1 MGFSVF
7 KQRFTKSELR
17 KFPELSRFSLPDD
30 RWLLLR
36 FKFRAN
42 KILLVPAL
50 VYLAVFVVV
59 DLAPGILEWYPFR
72 LLIGLSVVAMFVLC
86 FCLGLTEWGD
96 RRYRSLLHESLNAK
110 RVFFCSSFEC
120 RYNCTGIRGN
130 RCPECGAVVPGLVS
144 E

>member
-17 KFPELSRFSLPDD
+17 KFPEFSRFSLPED

-50 VYLAVFVVV
+50 VYLAVFVIV

-72 LLIGLSVVAMFVLC
+72 LFIGLSLIAVFVMC
-86 FCLGLTEWGD
+86 FCLGLAEWGD
-96 RRYRSLLHESLNAK
+96 RRYRSLLHESLNA
-110 RVFFCSSFEC
+110 RGFFFCVEPGC
-120 RYNCTGIRGN
+120 RYECSGIKGN
-130 RCPECGAVVPGLVS
+130 ICPECGTVVPGLVS